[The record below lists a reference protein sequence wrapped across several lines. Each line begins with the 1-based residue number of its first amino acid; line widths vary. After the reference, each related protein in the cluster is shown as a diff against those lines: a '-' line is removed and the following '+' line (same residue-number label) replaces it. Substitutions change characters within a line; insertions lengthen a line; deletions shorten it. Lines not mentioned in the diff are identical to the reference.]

1 MFGAGG
7 FRRHYRVS
15 VHTAPDRPQINLAV
29 KVAEVRR
36 DFLAR
41 LGVSSLYRNPTA
53 GTRVGTG
60 QFNTDAPFTGGTAG
74 GNQNGGITLPP
85 GTPFTTVLSDFG
97 IRNFLSLIEAEE
109 QRGRARTL
117 AEPNLTAAN
126 RDSASFLAG
135 GEVPIPVPQPGQGGQ
150 VFVTIVYREFGVRL
164 NFTPEVLSDSTI
176 KLRVRPEVSELD
188 FSNAVTL
195 SGFRIPALRTRRI
208 ETSVDV
214 PRDRSFIISG
224 CSTTSGS
231 RCVRASRSHEHPDS
245 REPVLE
251 HAVAAERVRAHRDR
265 DADRHH
271 PAPPTSGRRN
281 PPAAR
286 YDAAGP
292 RGDPAPAAR
301 QPAGTS
307 PVALD
312 HLQRFHDATQ
322 GCRRRRRRRRRPRG
336 GRGPRAIRLRS
347 RRARPDVVG
356 RAAARAREPRRS
368 GMLPVEGDGVDFDVL
383 ASQIAR
389 GQTLVVGTAS
399 TPAPDLILRAM
410 RAGVHEFLLSPI
422 NGAEFASA
430 VERLMRRMQ
439 SDTGDR
445 LLVAVHSPKGG
456 LGTTSVAINLAHQF
470 AARTPG
476 GKAGLAD
483 FVVGGGD
490 VGVMLNLR
498 PTFDVGDLAL
508 KIDQLDA
515 ALLDS
520 VLVNA
525 PGGVRVLA
533 ASDRPET
540 AEHVDAQAAVAILG
554 QMRAGF
560 FYTVVDCEHH
570 LSDRTLAAMDAADRV
585 VLVTQ
590 LNVAALRSTQRAITV
605 CRRLGF
611 GEDKLVVVANRISR
625 PT

>member
-1 MFGAGG
+1 
-7 FRRHYRVS
+7 V
-15 VHTAPDRPQINLAV
+15 D
-29 KVAEVRR
+29 EV
-36 DFLAR
+36 LAR
-41 LGVSSLYRNPTA
+41 Y
-53 GTRVGTG
+53 
-60 QFNTDAPFTGGTAG
+60 
-74 GNQNGGITLPP
+74 
-85 GTPFTTVLSDFG
+85 
-97 IRNFLSLIEAEE
+97 
-109 QRGRARTL
+109 
-117 AEPNLTAAN
+117 
-126 RDSASFLAG
+126 
-135 GEVPIPVPQPGQGGQ
+135 
-150 VFVTIVYREFGVRL
+150 
-164 NFTPEVLSDSTI
+164 
-176 KLRVRPEVSELD
+176 
-188 FSNAVTL
+188 
-195 SGFRIPALRTRRI
+195 GF
-208 ETSVDV
+208 E
-214 PRDRSFIISG
+214 
-224 CSTTSGS
+224 
-231 RCVRASRSHEHPDS
+231 
-245 REPVLE
+245 
-251 HAVAAERVRAHRDR
+251 AAERV
-265 DADRHH
+265 
-271 PAPPTSGRRN
+271 PTS
-281 PPAAR
+281 
-286 YDAAGP
+286 
-292 RGDPAPAAR
+292 
-301 QPAGTS
+301 S
-307 PVALD
+307 VALQ
-312 HLQRFHDATQ
+312 L
-322 GCRRRRRRRRRPRG
+322 
-336 GRGPRAIRLRS
+336 
-347 RRARPDVVG
+347 
-356 RAAARAREPRRS
+356 ARESRVDLV
-368 GMLPVEGDGVDFDVL
+368 MLPVEGDLVDFDVL

-611 GEDKLVVVANRISR
+611 GEDKLVVVANRYQPTDLISAEDAAR
-625 PT
+625 VLDHPIASRVPNDYRTSEAALTRGVPVSAHAPDSPLAKAFAELASLLIGNKQPSAADTRHTRTNGQSSRLGRLLGIGRK